1 MAKNFNQSARQTWF
15 PGHML
20 KAEKAM
26 AEALDLVD
34 LVVVLLDARA
44 PLSTRNP
51 RLEQLLLSRR
61 PHALVANKSD
71 LASGVQNRRWKAWFE
86 AQGDPID
93 FLEASHLKKPEA
105 LTTHWKE
112 QVLKLRQ
119 ERGATRPL
127 MRPVRLMIV
136 GIPNIGKSTLVNH
149 LRMRNIAK
157 VEARPGVT
165 RQNQW
170 VPLAGGVELLDTPGL
185 LWPQLKDK
193 NHELLLTALGNI
205 PDESTDP
212 TLTAEFLITCFQ
224 ELGLADALKALD
236 LPEIPTEPAEVL
248 EQLALRRK
256 MFLPGGRPALANAA
270 QGFLKDYRAGR
281 LGRYTLEVPPAE
293 ESAGEAEEAQA

>member
-1 MAKNFNQSARQTWF
+1 MANNFNQSARQTWF

-26 AEALDLVD
+26 NDALNLVD

-51 RLEQLLLSRR
+51 RLERR
-61 PHALVANKSD
+61 LFRKPHALVANKSD
-71 LASGVQNRRWKAWFE
+71 LASGVQNRRWKEWFE
-86 AQGDPID
+86 AHGMPID
-93 FLEASHLKKPEA
+93 FLEAAHLKKPDA
-105 LTTHWKE
+105 LTARWKDL
-112 QVLKLRQ
+112 VLKLRQ

-157 VEARPGVT
+157 VGARPGVT

-170 VPLAGGVELLDTPGL
+170 VPLAGGVELLDTPGV

-193 NHELLLTALGNI
+193 DHELLLTALGNI

-212 TLTAEFLITCFQ
+212 TLTAEFLITRFF
-224 ELGLADALKALD
+224 ELGLSDALAALD
-236 LPEIPTEPAEVL
+236 LPEVSSEPAEVL

-281 LGRYTLEVPPAE
+281 LGRYTLELPPPDE
-293 ESAGEAEEAQA
+293 PQESSQEDAQ